1 MSNPHIEVGT
11 WWHNLHTGE
20 VRQVADVTP
29 HGVRLL
35 CSECGGDEPFR
46 WSQFVPSWELAPG
59 PKEEPD
65 VEKLLKLE
73 QAIRKRLD
81 YLENPPPDLRGPR
94 FTSRDQLRDEL
105 QAILKEAGLE

>member
-11 WWHNLHTGE
+11 WWRNVHTKE

-46 WSQFVPSWELAPG
+46 WSQFVPNWELAPG

-65 VEKLLKLE
+65 LE
-73 QAIRKRLD
+73 AIIRRQ
-81 YLENPPPDLRGPR
+81 LERAEQFERIEYNSPPEMQGGWRTVALVLGN
-94 FTSRDQLRDEL
+94 
-105 QAILKEAGLE
+105 ILAEAGLE